1 MNLLHRTVSR
11 REYLRVSASVGGA
24 LLIGFPLRSADA
36 ANSAEVTPAAGTL
49 GGWVR
54 IEQDG
59 GVTLLT
65 NATEMGQG
73 AQTALAQILAEE
85 LDLDWQDV
93 RIEMAPIERYYYGV
107 WETFQTGGSGSVRG
121 MFERLR
127 TAGATARSLLVQ
139 AAANRWSVPASDCT
153 LDKRRVLHAPSQ
165 RALAWSELLET
176 AAKLPAPQDVKPK
189 ARSRWRLIGKSAR
202 RLDTLSKVDGS
213 AVYGIDVRVPNQLV
227 ATIAQSPVFGSRLAA
242 VDPEPAMKVKGVEQ
256 VVRLDDAVAVV
267 ARDYWSART
276 GLAALEP
283 RWTASPMSA
292 VSSDS
297 IRASLRKDLDNP
309 GKVFALEGENETQL
323 RERCTAALA
332 TSDRIVEREYEA
344 PLLSHSP
351 LEPMNGTAHVTER
364 EAVLWVPTQVQ
375 SQMRT
380 SVAKALGMAESAVTI
395 HTTQLGGGF
404 GRRLQVD
411 YGVQA
416 ARIAREAGVPVKL
429 IWSREE
435 DTQHGFYRPTALARI
450 RAGIDKSGAL
460 TALHVHVACVDPDTP
475 VGGLVRQPYAIPNP
489 LVTYSGTNPG
499 VPLGAWRSVDA
510 SQNCFFL
517 ESFIDELAHE
527 LGRDPFE
534 YRRGLLA
541 NDARALRV
549 FDGAVAE
556 AGSTSPGRH
565 RGAALLRG
573 YGSLIAEVVEVS
585 VQAGKLTVHR
595 VACAIDCGTAVNP
608 STISAQMEGG
618 VVFALTA
625 ALHGAIT
632 IKDGRVEQTNFD
644 SYRLLRIT
652 EAPQVSTRILES
664 PNETIGGVGEPPV
677 PPLAPALANAIF
689 RATGRRIRSLPLGS
703 QTLTPPTGG

>member
-1 MNLLHRTVSR
+1 
-11 REYLRVSASVGGA
+11 
-24 LLIGFPLRSADA
+24 
-36 ANSAEVTPAAGTL
+36 
-49 GGWVR
+49 
-54 IEQDG
+54 
-59 GVTLLT
+59 
-65 NATEMGQG
+65 
-73 AQTALAQILAEE
+73 
-85 LDLDWQDV
+85 
-93 RIEMAPIERYYYGV
+93 
-107 WETFQTGGSGSVRG
+107 

-127 TAGATARSLLVQ
+127 TAGATARALLVQ

-153 LDKRRVLHAPSQ
+153 IDKRRVLHAPSQ
-165 RALAWSELLET
+165 RALGWSALLE
-176 AAKLPAPQDVKPK
+176 AAAQLPAPKDVKPK
-189 ARSRWRLIGKSAR
+189 ARSQWRLIGTSAR

-227 ATIAQSPVFGSRLAA
+227 ATIAQSPVFGGRLAA
-242 VDPEPAMKVKGVEQ
+242 VDPEPAMKVKGVKQ

-267 ARDYWSART
+267 ARDYWSARS

-283 RWTASPMSA
+283 QWTASPMSA

-297 IRASLRKDLDNP
+297 IRASLRRELDNP
-309 GKVFALEGENETQL
+309 GKAFTFEGENEAQL
-323 RERCTAALA
+323 REKCAAALA

-351 LEPMNGTAHVTER
+351 LEPMNGNAHVTER

-375 SQMRT
+375 SELRT
-380 SVAKALGMAESAVTI
+380 AVAKALGMPESAVTI

-404 GRRLQVD
+404 GRRLRVD

-416 ARIAREAGVPVKL
+416 ALIARAAGAPVKL
-429 IWSREE
+429 VWSREE

-450 RAGIDKSGAL
+450 RAGIDKRGAL
-460 TALHVHVACVDPDTP
+460 TALHAHVSCIDPDAP
-475 VGGLVRQPYAIPNP
+475 VGGLLRQPYALPNL

-499 VPLGAWRSVDA
+499 VPLGAWRSVDS

-517 ESFIDELAHE
+517 ESFIDELAQE

-534 YRRGLLA
+534 FRRGLLA
-541 NDARALRV
+541 SDARALRV
-549 FDGAVAE
+549 FDAAVAE
-556 AGSTSPGRH
+556 LGDLPAAGRH

-585 VQAGKLTVHR
+585 VQAGGELRVHR

-608 STISAQMEGG
+608 SAIRAQMEGG
-618 VVFALTA
+618 VVFALSA

-632 IKDGRVEQTNFD
+632 IKNGRVEQANFD
-644 SYRLLRIT
+644 SYRLVRIA

-664 PNETIGGVGEPPV
+664 PAETIGGVGEPPV
-677 PPLAPALANAIF
+677 PPLAPALANAVF
-689 RATGRRIRSLPLGS
+689 RATGRRIRSLPIGS
-703 QTLTPPTGG
+703 QSLEPRTSG